1 MQNNLLYFWF
11 HCIKLTDQYKALNPM
26 QQVPAVEIDGITLSQ
41 SVSSHALCTLIHFS
55 LKAPFNVPLDTVQIK
70 CL

>member
-1 MQNNLLYFWF
+1 MDMKCMQNNMLCWF

-41 SVSSHALCTLIHFS
+41 SVSSHTLFTS
-55 LKAPFNVPLDTVQIK
+55 F
-70 CL
+70 